1 MKRLFSIIG
10 LIVLAGFIWLGTGCK
25 KTNIQEPCHGWVVG
39 SSVSGYGTILHTTD
53 NGDTW
58 NRQGD
63 TTMIPDAD
71 LMSVS
76 AVNNQTVWAV
86 GSSYPG
92 NTGQSFGTILHTTN
106 GGQIWTR
113 QGSPTSIPD
122 CSLLGVSAVN
132 DHIAWSAGSSGTI
145 LKTSDGGAHWIQQAQ
160 GILPNTTFQAIYAY
174 DHNHVWAVGVSI
186 LGTTDTAVIL
196 HTTDGGNTWV
206 RQGETELQGV
216 VGLID
221 IHAVSPNT
229 VWTVGTD
236 NASFLSTDGGAHWVN
251 KHIAQGGIVHNN
263 AVCAV
268 TEQTTWVAVDA
279 GAMYFTA
286 NTGDTWAYSRTPIHG
301 IWPNNLGVTAVS
313 EDTVWVTSGGGGTPR
328 GQIFHTVDRGTNW
341 VEQFA
346 SDSSYLRG
354 ISFVGAAR

>member
-1 MKRLFSIIG
+1 MKQLLSLFGPII
-10 LIVLAGFIWLGTGCK
+10 LTGFILLGTGCK
-25 KTNIQEPCHGWVVG
+25 NLTTPEPKHGWVVG
-39 SSVSGYGTILHTTD
+39 SKVSGYGTILHTTD

-58 NRQGD
+58 TRQGD

-71 LMSVS
+71 LKSIS
-76 AVNNQTVWAV
+76 AVNNQTAWAV
-86 GSSYPG
+86 GASCPG
-92 NTGQSFGTILHTTN
+92 NTTQSYGTILCTTD

-113 QGSPTSIPD
+113 QGSPASIPD
-122 CSLLGVSAVN
+122 CGFLGVSAVS
-132 DHIAWSAGSSGTI
+132 DRIAWVAGSSGII
-145 LKTSDGGAHWIQQAQ
+145 LKTLDGGAHWIQQAQ
-160 GILPNTTFQAIYAY
+160 GMLPNTTFQAIYAY
-174 DHNHVWAVGVSI
+174 DQNHVWAVGSNYI
-186 LGTTDTAVIL
+186 NATDTAVIL

-206 RQGETELQGV
+206 KQGETELQGIY
-216 VGLID
+216 GLID
-221 IHAVSPNT
+221 VHAASPNI

-268 TEQTTWVAVDA
+268 TEQASWVAVDA

-286 NTGDTWAYSRTPIHG
+286 NAGDTWAHSRTPVHG
-301 IWPNNLGVTAVS
+301 IWPNNLGVTAIS
-313 EDTVWVTSGGGGTPR
+313 EDTVWVTSGGGGTPK
-328 GQIFHTVDRGTNW
+328 GQIFHTIDRGVNW

-354 ISFVGAAR
+354 ISFVGAFR